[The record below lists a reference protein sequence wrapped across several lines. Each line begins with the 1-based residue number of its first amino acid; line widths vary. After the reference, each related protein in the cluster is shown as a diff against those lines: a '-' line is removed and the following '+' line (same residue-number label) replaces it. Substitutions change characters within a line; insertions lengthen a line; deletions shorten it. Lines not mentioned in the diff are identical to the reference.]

1 MILDGGSHVGIY
13 VGGNMMID
21 APYPGRSVG
30 INAIYSSNH
39 YFVRYGI

>member
-1 MILDGGSHVGIY
+1 
-13 VGGNMMID
+13 MID
-21 APYPGRSVG
+21 APYAGRTVG